1 MTAMQSKVLLIEDN
15 PGDVRLV
22 QEMLNEVPGLAFDIE
37 CIARLDSGVERLAKG
52 GIDLLLLD
60 LDLPDSQGLDTF
72 IKAHTQATEVPI
84 VVLTGFDDEKLGLN
98 AVQKGAQDYLV
109 KGKIDG
115 NQLVHAVRYAIERN
129 RAEETFKKMAYHD
142 PLTGLPNRRGFSI
155 LAQLQLKIA
164 NRKKGSMLLLF
175 ADFDDLKSINDNLGH
190 HEGDKALI
198 ETANLLRKTFRGS
211 DIIAR
216 IGGDEFVVLAV
227 ENSRECSKILTGHLQ
242 KNLKARNMKGS
253 RPYELSLSVGT
264 VRYDS
269 QYPSSID
276 GLLDEAD
283 RLMYEQKRVNHKE

>member
-1 MTAMQSKVLLIEDN
+1 MTDIQSKVLLIEDN

-22 QEMLNEVPGLAFDIE
+22 QEMLDEGPGFAFDIE
-37 CIARLDSGVERLAKG
+37 CLGRLDSGVERLAKG

-129 RAEETFKKMAYHD
+129 RAEKTFKKMAYHD
-142 PLTGLPNRRGFSI
+142 PLTGLPNRRGFGI

-164 NRKKGSMLLLF
+164 KRKKGSMLLLY

-190 HEGDKALI
+190 HGGDKALI
-198 ETANLLRKTFRGS
+198 ETANLLRETFRGS

-227 ENSRECSKILTGHLQ
+227 ENSKECSEILTGHLQ
-242 KNLKARNMKGS
+242 KNLKAHNTKGS
-253 RPYELSLSVGT
+253 RPYKLSLSVGT
-264 VRYDS
+264 VRYNS
-269 QYPSSID
+269 QHPCSID
-276 GLLDEAD
+276 ELLDEAD
-283 RLMYEQKRVNHKE
+283 RLMYEQKRVNHKS